1 IRGSRELRIRMDNI
15 KVTQGDLLARDLRF
29 ALIASRFNDS
39 IVENLVRGA
48 IDTLLRHGA
57 SEKQIELIRVP
68 GAFDLPLIARRA
80 AASRRF
86 DAVVALGAVIRGATP
101 HFDLVAGQCAAGL
114 ARASEETGIP
124 VAFGVLTTDTIEQAV
139 ERSGNK
145 AGNKGVDAALAALEL
160 ANLLRRMDV

>member
-1 IRGSRELRIRMDNI
+1 MDNI

-29 ALIASRFNDS
+29 ALIASRFNVS

-48 IDTLLRHGA
+48 IDALLRHGA
-57 SEKQIELIRVP
+57 SEKQIEVIRVP

-86 DAVVALGAVIRGATP
+86 DAVIALGAVIRGATP

>member
-1 IRGSRELRIRMDNI
+1 MDNI

-29 ALIASRFNDS
+29 ALVAARFNDS
-39 IVENLVRGA
+39 IVEHLVRGA
-48 IDTLLRHGA
+48 IDALLRHGA

-68 GAFDLPLIARRA
+68 GAFDLPLIVRRA

-86 DAVVALGAVIRGATP
+86 DAVIALGAVIRGATP

-114 ARASEETGIP
+114 ARASEETGVP

-139 ERSGNK
+139 ERSGTK
-145 AGNKGVDAALAALEL
+145 AGNKGVDAALTALEL

>member
-1 IRGSRELRIRMDNI
+1 MDNI

-29 ALIASRFNDS
+29 ALVAARFNDT

-48 IDTLLRHGA
+48 IDALLRHGA

-68 GAFDLPLIARRA
+68 GAFDLPPIVRRA

-86 DAVVALGAVIRGATP
+86 DAVIALGAVIRGATP

-114 ARASEETGIP
+114 ARASEETGVP
-124 VAFGVLTTDTIEQAV
+124 VAFGVLTTDTIEQAI
-139 ERSGNK
+139 ERSGTK

>member
-1 IRGSRELRIRMDNI
+1 MDNI